1 MDIAQFK
8 RKSELLLGSLKI
20 DRFIDRTQ
28 PTRTTPTTMTRSS
41 KHSGMFMIGPSSAE
55 NGRTG
60 PLGQITAV
68 CLDMAPMIDTSPR
81 WGTSP
86 TDLRTTHSDQP
97 DQPDHPDHHFG
108 PSVRSGWSNCHFASI
123 LAPQVEHVAGSRMG
137 TQSERHNDPSDDV
150 PLDELVSMFRQAA
163 KNGPCPDAAHITDCD
178 MLFRTTWIRD
188 IIDTEKG
195 VYVEWHGVERAAR
208 KALKDLIKKL
218 PPLIELYKSFSN
230 ITPSITGQQI
240 IILSTLHENAS
251 LAVAAMPPERKQH
264 IALWHVPAS
273 LIADDARTA
282 WRKVG
287 RTRFSYKPTGPL
299 VRFTQ
304 AFLARAGIER
314 NHDEIAAALKREA
327 AKAQP

>member
-137 TQSERHNDPSDDV
+137 TQSERHNGYAALIVGLHCMETCKTLNHAQTKVESPAYSERDNAAAEIKVNLNRNELSV
-150 PLDELVSMFRQAA
+150 LDE
-163 KNGPCPDAAHITDCD
+163 
-178 MLFRTTWIRD
+178 
-188 IIDTEKG
+188 
-195 VYVEWHGVERAAR
+195 
-208 KALKDLIKKL
+208 
-218 PPLIELYKSFSN
+218 
-230 ITPSITGQQI
+230 
-240 IILSTLHENAS
+240 
-251 LAVAAMPPERKQH
+251 
-264 IALWHVPAS
+264 
-273 LIADDARTA
+273 
-282 WRKVG
+282 
-287 RTRFSYKPTGPL
+287 
-299 VRFTQ
+299 
-304 AFLARAGIER
+304 
-314 NHDEIAAALKREA
+314 
-327 AKAQP
+327 